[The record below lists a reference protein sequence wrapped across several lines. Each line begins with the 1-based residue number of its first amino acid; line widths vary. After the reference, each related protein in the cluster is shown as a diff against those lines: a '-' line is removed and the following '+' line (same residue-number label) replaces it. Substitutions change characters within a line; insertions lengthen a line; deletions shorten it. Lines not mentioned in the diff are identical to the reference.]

1 MKEIIK
7 KPVVSEKSSDMNE
20 KGKYTFIVDKDCNKI
35 EIAKAVEKMYVVTVQ
50 DVNTI
55 RYSGKVKSKYMK
67 SRVVS
72 GRRPAFKKAII
83 TVKKG
88 DMIDIYGN

>member
-7 KPVVSEKSSDMNE
+7 KPVISEKSSAMNE

-35 EIAKAVEKMYVVTVQ
+35 EIAKAVEKMYGVTVQ

-67 SRVVS
+67 SRVVT

-83 TVKKG
+83 TVKPG
-88 DMIDIYGN
+88 DMIDIYGG

>member
-7 KPVVSEKSSDMNE
+7 KPVVSEKSSEMNE

-35 EIAKAVEKMYVVTVQ
+35 EIAKAVEKMYGVTVQ

-88 DMIDIYGN
+88 DMIDIYGG

>member
-7 KPVVSEKSSDMNE
+7 KPVVSEKSSEMNE
-20 KGKYTFIVDKDCNKI
+20 AGKYTFIVDKDCNKI
-35 EIAKAVEKMYVVTVQ
+35 EIAKAVEKMYGVTVQ

-83 TVKKG
+83 TVNKG

>member
-35 EIAKAVEKMYVVTVQ
+35 EIAKAVEKMYGVTVQ

-83 TVKKG
+83 TVKPG

>member
-7 KPVVSEKSSDMNE
+7 KPVVSEKSSEMNE

-35 EIAKAVEKMYVVTVQ
+35 EIAKAVEKMYGVTVQ

>member
-35 EIAKAVEKMYVVTVQ
+35 EIAKAVEKMYGVTVQ

>member
-7 KPVVSEKSSDMNE
+7 KPVISEKSSDMNE

-35 EIAKAVEKMYVVTVQ
+35 EIAKAIEKMYGVTVQ

-88 DMIDIYGN
+88 DMIDIYGG